1 MNLND
6 QLEIPSQVMA
16 REVGDELV
24 ILDLA
29 SGSYYGLDAIGA
41 RVWQLISEGKN
52 LAQTIEVMLTEYE
65 VERSQLESDLLAL
78 AERLMAQGLLTLR
91 HESG

>member
-1 MNLND
+1 MKPTD
-6 QLEIPSQVMA
+6 AVEIPSHAMA
-16 REVGDELV
+16 RQVGDELV

-29 SGSYYGLDAIGA
+29 SGSYFGLDAIGA